1 MMTEKEIPVT
11 FWAEAVSTT
20 MYLQNRCLTTAV
32 TGKTPFEAFTGR
44 KPGVKHLKVFSCICY
59 THVPS
64 SLRQKFDDKAGKG
77 VFVGYESCEKGY
89 KVYDLKSEK
98 IVLSR
103 SVIFS
108 EDKSWNWERNQTN
121 TLPIPLN
128 LEGDEVDGDNNEK
141 QTDAT

>member
-1 MMTEKEIPVT
+1 
-11 FWAEAVSTT
+11 
-20 MYLQNRCLTTAV
+20 
-32 TGKTPFEAFTGR
+32 
-44 KPGVKHLKVFSCICY
+44 
-59 THVPS
+59 
-64 SLRQKFDDKAGKG
+64 
-77 VFVGYESCEKGY
+77 VGYESCEKGY

-128 LEGDEVDGDNNEK
+128 LEGMKLTVITMKNKLMQLSLTMLEVLILTPQLES
-141 QTDAT
+141 

>member
-1 MMTEKEIPVT
+1 MTRLERESLWDMK
-11 FWAEAVSTT
+11 AV
-20 MYLQNRCLTTAV
+20 
-32 TGKTPFEAFTGR
+32 K
-44 KPGVKHLKVFSCICY
+44 
-59 THVPS
+59 
-64 SLRQKFDDKAGKG
+64 
-77 VFVGYESCEKGY
+77 KGY

-128 LEGDEVDGDNNEK
+128 LEGDEVDGDNNEE